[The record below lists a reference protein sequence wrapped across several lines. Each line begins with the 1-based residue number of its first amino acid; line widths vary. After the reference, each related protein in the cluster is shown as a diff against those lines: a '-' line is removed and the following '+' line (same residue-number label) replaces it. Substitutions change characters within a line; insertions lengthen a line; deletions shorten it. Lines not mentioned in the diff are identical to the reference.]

1 MMSGIIYQL
10 ISMLS
15 FGTSNVLWKNPQKR
29 LPVFKIIMLRTIV
42 SVILFGIM
50 ALLFFERKGS
60 VFDWT
65 IGFVI
70 SFTSFFGLIFYNLSL
85 KESKVSHSVT
95 ITSISAIFSVLV
107 SVFLYNEQLH
117 LKLVISLLFVTSGLF
132 FLESKKPLIQW
143 SKGTIYAVLAAFFW
157 GTTFAL
163 FKIPV
168 EKIGNYNFSFV
179 LEISVLLGAT
189 ILFLS
194 TKKNKTTHLPT
205 ISTYLTVGVIGVLG
219 FLGVL
224 FYNMAIVK
232 VPVSILSVMGA
243 FTPVISIVIS
253 HIFLK
258 EKFTKAQYIG
268 MTATLIGVILLVF

>member
-1 MMSGIIYQL
+1 MSGIIYQL

-29 LPVFKIIMLRTIV
+29 LPVFKIILLRTIV

-70 SFTSFFGLIFYNLSL
+70 SFTSFFGLVFYNLSL
-85 KESKVSHSVT
+85 KKSKVSHSVT
-95 ITSISAIFSVLV
+95 ITSISAIFGVLV
-107 SVFLYNEQLH
+107 SVFFYDEQLH
-117 LKLVISLLFVTSGLF
+117 VKLVISLLFVTSGLF

-143 SKGTIYAVLAAFFW
+143 SKGTVYAVLAAFFW

-168 EKIGNYNFSFV
+168 EKIGSYNFSFV

-258 EKFTKAQYIG
+258 EKFTKGQYIG
-268 MTATLIGVILLVF
+268 MTATLIGVILLAF

>member
-1 MMSGIIYQL
+1 MSGIIYQL

-29 LPVFKIIMLRTIV
+29 LPIFKIIMLRTIV
-42 SVILFGIM
+42 SVVLFGIM
-50 ALLFFERKGS
+50 ALLFFESKGNF
-60 VFDWT
+60 FDWV

-70 SFTSFFGLIFYNLSL
+70 SFTSFFGLVFYNLSL

-95 ITSISAIFSVLV
+95 ITSISAVFGVLV
-107 SVFLYNEQLH
+107 SVFFYDEQLH
-117 LKLVISLLFVTSGLF
+117 LKLVASLLFVTAGLF

-143 SKGTIYAVLAAFFW
+143 SKGTVYAILAAFFW

-168 EKIGNYNFSFV
+168 EKIGSYNFSFV

-205 ISTYLTVGVIGVLG
+205 ISTYLTVGVIGVLA

-224 FYNMAIVK
+224 FYNMAIEK

-268 MTATLIGVILLVF
+268 MTATLIGVILLAF